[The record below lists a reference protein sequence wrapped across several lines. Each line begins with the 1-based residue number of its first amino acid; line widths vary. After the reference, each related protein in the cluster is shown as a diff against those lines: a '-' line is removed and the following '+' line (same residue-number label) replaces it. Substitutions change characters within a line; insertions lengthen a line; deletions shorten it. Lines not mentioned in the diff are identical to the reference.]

1 MDADVRILAFSC
13 INMKM
18 YDVVHTIIEIGVRDV
33 FRTDIAGQ
41 QWRSCDFWS
50 KRGLRSLS
58 PDEVL
63 VRRNRLVSNMI
74 EEAVPGTVPQSPTLC
89 PLSWNPNNPLELEC
103 I

>member
-1 MDADVRILAFSC
+1 ML
-13 INMKM
+13 

-50 KRGLRSLS
+50 KGGLRSLS
-58 PDEVL
+58 PDE

-74 EEAVPGTVPQSPTLC
+74 EEAV
-89 PLSWNPNNPLELEC
+89 LSHSCRQHFARFLGIQTTRWNAFDGC
-103 I
+103 C